1 MTFFV
6 INDIIYTIVKMP
18 HCFLWRKDIT
28 MDQLQKARQEI
39 DLVDKEMARL
49 FERRMKA
56 VAEVADHKKRNG
68 LPIFDPDRE
77 EAVVRKNAE
86 RLEDTDLRP
95 YYVEF
100 LRDTMKAS
108 RHYQKKR
115 MEGMQVAFCGI
126 EGAFASIAAGKI
138 FPGAKQVPF
147 ADFHTAYEA
156 VEKGDCDVAVLPM
169 ENSTAGEVSQVLDLM
184 YAGSLVVTGVYSL
197 SVRHCLLGT
206 PDAEL
211 SDVKKV
217 VSHPQALMQ
226 CATYIEEH
234 KLEEIQAPN
243 TAMAAK
249 RVAEKG
255 DPAVAAIANAENA
268 ELYGLKVL
276 AHDINEVG
284 LNTTRFAVLS
294 RSSAPQKVMGKHS
307 ILMFTVRN
315 EAGFLAKAINVI
327 GDYGYNM
334 RCLRSRPMKELLWQY
349 YFYVELEGD
358 LDTENGK
365 NMIKALELYCERLR
379 VVGSFRY
386 PADLD
391 HTEVEL

>member
-1 MTFFV
+1 
-6 INDIIYTIVKMP
+6 
-18 HCFLWRKDIT
+18 

-39 DLVDKEMARL
+39 DLVDQEMARL

-56 VAEVADHKKRNG
+56 VAEVADHKKNHG

-77 EAVVRKNAE
+77 DVVVRKNAE
-86 RLEDTDLRP
+86 RLENADLRP

-115 MEGMQVAFCGI
+115 LEGMQVAFCGI

-138 FPGAKQVPF
+138 FPGAQQVPF
-147 ADFHTAYEA
+147 GDFREAYEA

-184 YAGSLVVTGVYSL
+184 YAGNLVVTGVYSL
-197 SVRHCLLGT
+197 SVRHCLLST

-211 SDVKKV
+211 ADIKKV

-226 CATYIEEH
+226 CAAYIEEH

-243 TAMAAK
+243 TALAAK
-249 RVAEKG
+249 RVSEKG
-255 DPAVAAIANAENA
+255 DPSVAAIANAENA
-268 ELYGLKVL
+268 ELYGLKIL

-334 RCLRSRPMKELLWQY
+334 RCLRSRPMKDLLWQY

-358 LDTENGK
+358 LDNENGK

-391 HTEVEL
+391 HAEVEE

>member
-1 MTFFV
+1 
-6 INDIIYTIVKMP
+6 
-18 HCFLWRKDIT
+18 
-28 MDQLQKARQEI
+28 MDQLQKAREEI
-39 DLVDKEMARL
+39 DLVDREMARL

-56 VAEVADHKKRNG
+56 VAEVADHKKKHG

-77 EAVVRKNAE
+77 DAVVRKNAE
-86 RLEDTDLRP
+86 RLEDADLRP

-138 FPGAKQVPF
+138 FPGAKQLPF
-147 ADFHTAYEA
+147 ADFHAAYEA

-184 YAGSLVVTGVYSL
+184 YAGNLVVTGVYSL

-206 PDAEL
+206 SDAEL

-226 CATYIEEH
+226 CAAYIEEH
-234 KLEEIQAPN
+234 HLEEIQAPN
-243 TAMAAK
+243 TALAAK

-255 DPAVAAIANAENA
+255 DPTVAAIANGEAA
-268 ELYGLKVL
+268 ELYGLKIL

-379 VVGSFRY
+379 VVGCFRY

>member
-1 MTFFV
+1 
-6 INDIIYTIVKMP
+6 
-18 HCFLWRKDIT
+18 

-39 DLVDKEMARL
+39 DLVDREMASL

-56 VAEVADHKKRNG
+56 VAAVAEHKKKHG

-77 EAVVRKNAE
+77 EDVVRKNAE
-86 RLEDTDLRP
+86 YLQNTDLRP

-108 RHYQKKR
+108 RHYQKR
-115 MEGMQVAFCGI
+115 QLEGMQVAFCGI

-138 FPGAKQVPF
+138 FPGAAQVPYS
-147 ADFHTAYEA
+147 DFHAAYEA
-156 VEKGDCDVAVLPM
+156 VENGTCDVAVLPM
-169 ENSTAGEVSQVLDLM
+169 ENSTAGEVGQVLDLM
-184 YAGSLVVTGVYSL
+184 YAGNLSVTGVYSL

-206 PDAEL
+206 SDADL
-211 SDVKKV
+211 TTVKTV

-226 CATYIEEH
+226 CAAYIEEH
-234 KLEEIQAPN
+234 ELEEIQAPN

-255 DPAVAAIANAENA
+255 DPTVAAIANAENA
-268 ELYGLKVL
+268 ELYGLKIL
-276 AHDINEVG
+276 AHGINEVG

-294 RSSAPQKVMGKHS
+294 RASAAQKVMGKHS

-327 GDYGYNM
+327 GDFGYNM

-379 VVGSFRY
+379 VVGNFRY

-391 HTEVEL
+391 HTEVES